1 MKEVVTRPAM
11 QTALIVVGVG
21 VLIGL
26 ALALR
31 QPPPAPPSEEGPVP
45 TGELRPAFASYFVH
59 VFPGRT
65 ADGSRPRA
73 SKQLLRSAKFLTG
86 ERVGLRVQT
95 APNIERS
102 LLVEVRFLSTGTHE
116 ELPALRD
123 DRQRFRIRPGLR
135 TYCCLRIPK
144 EPGAYS
150 LGLLVDNDFVAFLPI
165 SVIEPPFKLEGGL
178 LSRPEE

>member
-1 MKEVVTRPAM
+1 MKEALTRPAV
-11 QTALIVVGVG
+11 QTALVVVGVG
-21 VLIGL
+21 ALIGF

-31 QPPPAPPSEEGPVP
+31 EPPPTPPVEDGLVP

-59 VFPGRT
+59 FFPGRT

-73 SKQLLRSAKFLTG
+73 NKQLLRSAKFLTG
-86 ERVGLRVQT
+86 ERVGLRVET
-95 APNIERS
+95 APEIERS
-102 LLVEVRFLSTGTHE
+102 ILVEVRFLSTDTHE

-135 TYCCLRIPK
+135 TYCCLRIPR

-150 LGLLVDNDFVAFLPI
+150 LGLLVNSDFIAFLPI
-165 SVIEPPFKLEGGL
+165 GVIEPPFKLEGGL
-178 LSRPEE
+178 LSRPKE